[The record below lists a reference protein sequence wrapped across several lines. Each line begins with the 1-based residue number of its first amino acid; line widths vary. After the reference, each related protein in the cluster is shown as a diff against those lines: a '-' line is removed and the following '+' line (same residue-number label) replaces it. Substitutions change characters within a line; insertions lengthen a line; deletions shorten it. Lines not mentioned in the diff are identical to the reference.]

1 MDLASLD
8 RWDEHTAAKDTMFR
22 RTHDDDA
29 PWTVVRADDKK
40 RGRHAEPNPTVFR
53 RPRGDR

>member
-1 MDLASLD
+1 
-8 RWDEHTAAKDTMFR
+8 MFR

-29 PWTVVRADDKK
+29 PWTVVRANDKK

-53 RPRGDR
+53 RRRGDR